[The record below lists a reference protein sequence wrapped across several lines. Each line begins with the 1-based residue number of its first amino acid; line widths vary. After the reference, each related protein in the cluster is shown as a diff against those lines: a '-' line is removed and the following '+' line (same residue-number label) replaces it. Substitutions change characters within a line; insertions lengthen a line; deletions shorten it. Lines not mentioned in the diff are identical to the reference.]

1 MAIDLHTHSMY
12 SDGSDTPRQIVETA
26 GKIGLHAVALTDHD
40 TTAGLAEFMEAGQE
54 LGVPAIAGIELSC
67 EYLGRDIHILGYGLP
82 AGKPELENTL
92 GQIREERTQRNQKMI
107 RKLARLGYPLTY
119 EEVESFAS
127 GSIVSRVHFAQA
139 LAKKGYVKSPAE
151 AFQRLIG
158 NDCPGY
164 LPRKSLSIEEG
175 VDFLIENGAQAVLA
189 HPMLYKLT
197 MEQIFILLQKM
208 KARGASGVEVIHSRC
223 RESDSRSLKK
233 MAVQLGLGYTGGSDY
248 HGRNKPGVYLGQGH
262 NGAQIPDIF
271 LKTLTASGMD
281 RS

>member
-1 MAIDLHTHSMY
+1 
-12 SDGSDTPRQIVETA
+12 
-26 GKIGLHAVALTDHD
+26 
-40 TTAGLAEFMEAGQE
+40 MEAGQE

-189 HPMLYKLT
+189 HPMLYKPVSYTHLDVYKR
-197 MEQIFILLQKM
+197 QPGGHSGPLAQLV
-208 KARGASGVEVIHSRC
+208 RASGS
-223 RESDSRSLKK
+223 
-233 MAVQLGLGYTGGSDY
+233 
-248 HGRNKPGVYLGQGH
+248 
-262 NGAQIPDIF
+262 
-271 LKTLTASGMD
+271 
-281 RS
+281 